1 MDKNKKQTKQ
11 EEVKEIIRKKF
22 EGKVVSAKND
32 KTIVVKVDRVRI
44 HPKYQKRYAMSTKY
58 QVHDEKGVY
67 NEGDIVNFVE
77 CRPLSKN
84 KRWRVLYN

>member
-1 MDKNKKQTKQ
+1 MNKNKTQTNQ
-11 EEVKEIIRKKF
+11 EITKEIIRKRF
-22 EGKVVSAKND
+22 EGKVVSNKSD

-67 NEGDIVNFVE
+67 NEGDKVSFVE

>member
-1 MDKNKKQTKQ
+1 MNKNKTQTN
-11 EEVKEIIRKKF
+11 KENAKDIIRKRF
-22 EGKVVSAKND
+22 EGEVLSNKSD

-44 HPKYQKRYAMSTKY
+44 HPKYQKRYTMSTKY

-67 NEGDIVNFVE
+67 NEGDKVSFVE